1 MRGKP
6 PGRAPDYTTA
16 ALTMLGVNLMWMLCA
31 IWALFGF
38 GVALILAAVLNAG
51 ITRLGQ
57 RTG

>member
-31 IWALFGF
+31 IWAIFGF
-38 GVALILAAVLNAG
+38 GVSLVLAG
-51 ITRLGQ
+51 ILNIGISRLGQ
-57 RTG
+57 KTS